1 MTMPIKQFIL
11 LILISCLATSA
22 WSADAKKQLQGIKK
36 EISEKKRLITKTTQ
50 VENVVTSE
58 LAKIDQSLR
67 IREQNLAELNRNMKS
82 VEKGLEK
89 TRTEIDSVVKDVEG
103 RKLLI
108 QNRLVAVYKAGEVGN
123 IRFLFSSE
131 SLPQMLENLRYMKAL
146 LENDRQMVAEYN
158 ERIAKLKDLKAGL
171 EQDVR
176 RKESIKQSIVV
187 KKQEIEAEKENK
199 ASYLQKIREDKKSY
213 IASLQGLEANS
224 RRLQSIV
231 AKLEAASRQRQRL
244 EAASRKRYTA
254 KNSQQTDTPDKKG
267 GTSFVPPSTST
278 GFGAQKGR
286 LSFPTHGRI
295 VGSFGRHKHPE
306 FNSYTVS
313 NGISIAAPIG
323 TEVRSIYPGTIIFSD
338 YFKGYGNMVIVD
350 HGDGFF
356 SLYAHNSKV
365 YKRSGS
371 NVAKN
376 ELLASVGDVDSP
388 RGSMLYFEIRYQGK
402 PINPAPWIR

>member
-1 MTMPIKQFIL
+1 VIMPIKLFIFL
-11 LILISCLATSA
+11 LLISCLASSA

-36 EISEKKRLITKTTQ
+36 EIREKKQLITKTTR
-50 VENVVTSE
+50 VESAVSSE
-58 LAKIDQSLR
+58 LAKIDMSLR
-67 IREQNLAELNRNMKS
+67 SKERSLVDLTKDLKS
-82 VEKGLEK
+82 AEKGLEK
-89 TRTEIDSVVKDVEG
+89 TRSEIDSVVKDVET
-103 RKLLI
+103 RKKLI
-108 QNRLVAVYKAGEVGN
+108 QGRLVSVYKAGEVGN

-131 SLPQMLENLRYMKAL
+131 TLPQMLENLRYMKAL
-146 LENDRQMVAEYN
+146 LENDRQLVADYN
-158 ERIAKLKDLKAGL
+158 ERIGKLKELKASM

-176 RKESIKQSIVV
+176 RKENLKQSIVL
-187 KKQEIEAEKENK
+187 KKKEIEAEKENK
-199 ASYLQKIREDKKSY
+199 ATFLLKVREDKKTY
-213 IASLQGLEANS
+213 IASLQELELNS

-231 AKLEAASRQRQRL
+231 EKL

-254 KNSQQTDTPDKKG
+254 KTRRRSVQPDSKG
-267 GTSFVPPSTST
+267 GTTFVPPSTST

-286 LSFPTHGRI
+286 LSFPTQGRI

-306 FNSYTVS
+306 FNSYTIS

-323 TEVRSIYPGTIIFSD
+323 ADVRSIYSGAVVFSG

-365 YKRSGS
+365 YKRVGS
-371 NVAKN
+371 NVEKN

-388 RGSMLYFEIRYQGK
+388 RGSSLYFEIRYQGK
-402 PINPAPWIR
+402 PIDPSPWVR

>member
-1 MTMPIKQFIL
+1 MPLKLFIL
-11 LILISCLATSA
+11 LLLISCFASSA

-36 EISEKKRLITKTTQ
+36 EIREKKRLITKTTQ
-50 VENVVTSE
+50 VESAVSDE
-58 LAKIDQSLR
+58 LAKIDMSLQSKERSLSD
-67 IREQNLAELNRNMKS
+67 LNRDMKF

-89 TRTEIDSVVKDVEG
+89 TRSEIDTVVKDVET
-103 RKLLI
+103 RKKLI
-108 QNRLVAVYKAGEVGN
+108 QNRLVSVYKAGEVGN

-131 SLPQMLENLRYMKAL
+131 SLPKMLENLRYMKAL
-146 LENDRQMVAEYN
+146 LENDRQQVAEYN
-158 ERIAKLKDLKAGL
+158 KRIAKLQELKTSI
-171 EQDVR
+171 EQNVR
-176 RKESIKQSIVV
+176 RKESLKESIVL
-187 KKQEIEAEKENK
+187 KKQEIEAEKANK
-199 ASYLQKIREDKKSY
+199 ASYLLKVREDKKTY
-213 IASLQGLEANS
+213 IASLQELEANS

-231 AKLEAASRQRQRL
+231 IKLEAASRQRQKL

-254 KNSQQTDTPDKKG
+254 KTRSQSVQPDKKG
-267 GTSFVPPSTST
+267 GANFVPPSIST

-286 LSFPTHGRI
+286 LSLPTQGRI
-295 VGSFGRHKHPE
+295 VDSFGRHKHPE
-306 FNSYTVS
+306 FNSYTIS

-323 TEVRSIYPGTIIFSD
+323 ADVRSIYSGTIVYSG

-365 YKRSGS
+365 YKRVGS

-388 RGSMLYFEIRYQGK
+388 RGSSLYFEIRYQGK
-402 PINPAPWIR
+402 PIDPAPWVR

>member
-1 MTMPIKQFIL
+1 VTMPIKQFIL

-267 GTSFVPPSTST
+267 GTWSVKSFYHIERNCNKT
-278 GFGAQKGR
+278 Q
-286 LSFPTHGRI
+286 
-295 VGSFGRHKHPE
+295 KHP
-306 FNSYTVS
+306 
-313 NGISIAAPIG
+313 
-323 TEVRSIYPGTIIFSD
+323 
-338 YFKGYGNMVIVD
+338 
-350 HGDGFF
+350 
-356 SLYAHNSKV
+356 
-365 YKRSGS
+365 
-371 NVAKN
+371 
-376 ELLASVGDVDSP
+376 
-388 RGSMLYFEIRYQGK
+388 Q
-402 PINPAPWIR
+402 

>member
-1 MTMPIKQFIL
+1 MPIKLFIFL
-11 LILISCLATSA
+11 LLISCLASSA

-36 EISEKKRLITKTTQ
+36 EIREKKQLITKTTR
-50 VENVVTSE
+50 VESAVSSE
-58 LAKIDQSLR
+58 LAKIDMSLR
-67 IREQNLAELNRNMKS
+67 SKERSLVDLTKDLKS
-82 VEKGLEK
+82 AEKGLEK
-89 TRTEIDSVVKDVEG
+89 TRSEIDSVVKDVET
-103 RKLLI
+103 RKKLI
-108 QNRLVAVYKAGEVGN
+108 QGRLVSVYKAGEVGN

-131 SLPQMLENLRYMKAL
+131 TLPQMLENLRYMKAL
-146 LENDRQMVAEYN
+146 LENDRQLVADYN
-158 ERIAKLKDLKAGL
+158 ERIGKLKELKASM

-176 RKESIKQSIVV
+176 RKENLKQSIVL
-187 KKQEIEAEKENK
+187 KKKEIEAEKENK
-199 ASYLQKIREDKKSY
+199 ATFLLKVREDKKTY
-213 IASLQGLEANS
+213 IASLQELELNS

-231 AKLEAASRQRQRL
+231 EKL

-254 KNSQQTDTPDKKG
+254 KTRRRSVQPDSKG
-267 GTSFVPPSTST
+267 GTTFVPPSTST

-286 LSFPTHGRI
+286 LSFPTQGRI

-306 FNSYTVS
+306 FNSYTIS

-323 TEVRSIYPGTIIFSD
+323 ADVRSIYSGAVVFSG

-365 YKRSGS
+365 YKRVGS
-371 NVAKN
+371 NVEKN

-388 RGSMLYFEIRYQGK
+388 RGSSLYFEIRYQGK
-402 PINPAPWIR
+402 PIDPSPWVR

>member
-1 MTMPIKQFIL
+1 MPIKQCLL

-67 IREQNLAELNRNMKS
+67 MREQSLAELNRNMKS
-82 VEKGLEK
+82 VENGLEK
-89 TRTEIDSVVKDVEG
+89 TRSEIDSVVKDVEG
-103 RKLLI
+103 RKRLI

-146 LENDRQMVAEYN
+146 LGNDRQMVAEYN
-158 ERIAKLKDLKAGL
+158 ERIGKLKDLKAGM
-171 EQDVR
+171 EQHVR
-176 RKESIKQSIVV
+176 RKESLKQSIEV

-213 IASLQGLEANS
+213 IASLKGLEANS

-231 AKLEAASRQRQRL
+231 EKLEAASRQRQRL
-244 EAASRKRYTA
+244 EAANRKRYTE
-254 KNSQQTDTPDKKG
+254 KNRRQTVTPDKKG

-278 GFGAQKGR
+278 GFGSQKGR
-286 LSFPTHGRI
+286 LSSPAQGRI

-365 YKRSGS
+365 YKRRGS

-388 RGSMLYFEIRYQGK
+388 RGSMLYFEIRYQGR

>member
-1 MTMPIKQFIL
+1 MSLKSFIL
-11 LILISCLATSA
+11 LFLIACFASSA

-36 EISEKKRLITKTTQ
+36 EIREKKRLITKTTQ
-50 VENVVTSE
+50 VESAVSDE
-58 LAKIDQSLR
+58 LAKIDLSLQSKERSLSD
-67 IREQNLAELNRNMKS
+67 LNRDMKS
-82 VEKGLEK
+82 VEKGLDK
-89 TRTEIDSVVKDVEG
+89 TRSEIGMVVKDVEA
-103 RKLLI
+103 RKKLI
-108 QNRLVAVYKAGEVGN
+108 QNRLVSVYKAGEVGN

-131 SLPQMLENLRYMKAL
+131 SLPKMLENLRYMKAL
-146 LENDRQMVAEYN
+146 LENDRQQVAEYN
-158 ERIAKLKDLKAGL
+158 ERIAKLQELKTSM

-176 RKESIKQSIVV
+176 RKENLKQSIVE
-187 KKQEIEAEKENK
+187 KKQEIETEKANK
-199 ASYLQKIREDKKSY
+199 AAYLLKVREDKKTY
-213 IASLQGLEANS
+213 IASLQELEANS

-231 AKLEAASRQRQRL
+231 EKL

-254 KNSQQTDTPDKKG
+254 KSRKHSVQPDGKG
-267 GTSFVPPSTST
+267 GTNFVPPSTST

-286 LSFPTHGRI
+286 LSLPTQGRI
-295 VGSFGRHKHPE
+295 VDSFGRHKHPE
-306 FNSYTVS
+306 FNSYTIC

-323 TEVRSIYPGTIIFSD
+323 ADVRSIYSGTIVFSG

-365 YKRSGS
+365 YKRVGA

-388 RGSMLYFEIRYQGK
+388 RGSSLYFEIRYQGK
-402 PINPAPWIR
+402 PIDPTPWVR

>member
-1 MTMPIKQFIL
+1 VTMPIIVLIFLL
-11 LILISCLATSA
+11 LISGFSPSA

-36 EISEKKRLITKTTQ
+36 EIREKKRLITKTAQ
-50 VENVVTSE
+50 VESAVSSE

-67 IREQNLAELNRNMKS
+67 SKEQSLSALNRDMKS
-82 VEKGLEK
+82 VENGLEK
-89 TRTEIDSVVKDVEG
+89 TRSEIEVVVKDVEA
-103 RKLLI
+103 RKKLI

-131 SLPQMLENLRYMKAL
+131 SLPRMLENLRYMKSL
-146 LENDRQMVAEYN
+146 LENDRQRVAEYN
-158 ERIAKLKDLKAGL
+158 ERIGKLKELKASIEL
-171 EQDVR
+171 DVR
-176 RKESIKQSIVV
+176 RKENLKQSILV
-187 KKQEIEAEKENK
+187 KKQEIEAEKASK
-199 ASYLQKIREDKKSY
+199 ASLLLKVREDKKAY
-213 IASLQGLEANS
+213 IASLQELVANS

-231 AKLEAASRQRQRL
+231 EKL

-254 KNSQQTDTPDKKG
+254 KARKRAVQSAKKEGTP
-267 GTSFVPPSTST
+267 FAPPSTST

-286 LSFPTHGRI
+286 LSLPTQGRI
-295 VGSFGRHKHPE
+295 IDSFGRHKHPE
-306 FNSYTVS
+306 FSSYTIS
-313 NGISIAAPIG
+313 NGISIAAPAG
-323 TEVRSIYPGTIIFSD
+323 ADVRSIYPGTIVFSN

-365 YKRSGS
+365 YKRVGS
-371 NVAKN
+371 NVGKN

-402 PINPAPWIR
+402 PINPAPWVR

>member
-1 MTMPIKQFIL
+1 MSLKSFIL
-11 LILISCLATSA
+11 LFLIACLASSA
-22 WSADAKKQLQGIKK
+22 WSSDAKKQLRGIKK
-36 EISEKKRLITKTTQ
+36 EIREKKRLITKTSQ
-50 VENVVTSE
+50 VESAVSDE
-58 LAKIDQSLR
+58 LAKIDLSLQMKER
-67 IREQNLAELNRNMKS
+67 SLSDLNRDLKS
-82 VEKGLEK
+82 VEKSLDK
-89 TRTEIDSVVKDVEG
+89 TRSEIGTVVKDVEA
-103 RKLLI
+103 RKKLI
-108 QNRLVAVYKAGEVGN
+108 QNRLVSVYKAGEVGN

-131 SLPQMLENLRYMKAL
+131 SLPKMLENLRYMKAL

-158 ERIAKLKDLKAGL
+158 ERIAKLQELKTSM
-171 EQDVR
+171 EHDVR
-176 RKESIKQSIVV
+176 RKENFKQSIVV
-187 KKQEIEAEKENK
+187 KKQEIETEKAKK
-199 ASYLQKIREDKKSY
+199 AAYLLKVREDKKTY
-213 IASLQGLEANS
+213 IASLQELEANS

-231 AKLEAASRQRQRL
+231 EKL

-254 KNSQQTDTPDKKG
+254 KTRKHSVQRDGKG

-286 LSFPTHGRI
+286 LSLPTQGRI
-295 VGSFGRHKHPE
+295 VDSFGRHKHPE
-306 FNSYTVS
+306 FNSYTIS

-323 TEVRSIYPGTIIFSD
+323 ADVRSIYSGTVVFSG

-365 YKRSGS
+365 YKRVGA

-388 RGSMLYFEIRYQGK
+388 RGSSLYFEIRYQGK
-402 PINPAPWIR
+402 PIDPTLWVR

>member
-1 MTMPIKQFIL
+1 MPIKQFIL

-67 IREQNLAELNRNMKS
+67 IREQSLSELNRNMKS

-89 TRTEIDSVVKDVEG
+89 THTEIDSVVKDVEA
-103 RKLLI
+103 RKRLI

-158 ERIAKLKDLKAGL
+158 ERIGKLKDLKAGL

-176 RKESIKQSIVV
+176 RKESLKQSIEV

-199 ASYLQKIREDKKSY
+199 ASYLHKIREDKKSY

-231 AKLEAASRQRQRL
+231 EKLEAASRQRQRL

-254 KNSQQTDTPDKKG
+254 KNRRQTVTPDSKG

-286 LSFPTHGRI
+286 LSFPTQGRI